1 MKFNLLFFIRLLLR
15 HVGLLIAAPII
26 LAVLVAHLT
35 KDEAKV
41 YNSKARI
48 YTGIASGSSIELANT
63 KVDFRATN
71 TAYDNLINIIK
82 SRETLEDTSLRLFTQ
97 HMLLDSANE
106 KYISKLKY
114 QELMMEVPEEVKKL
128 VVKNNFEKTLNNFI
142 NYKESSHY
150 NYIYELINLKHPDYG
165 IDQILGKIKVRRIM
179 SSDFVD
185 IEYESEDAGICQN
198 TLYILTEV
206 FVRLN
211 AHIKVNQSDA
221 VVGYF
226 DVQLKDASKNLKV
239 AEEELLKFNEENK
252 IINYYEQTKHIASQK
267 EHFELEFQKVQ
278 RNLFASRAVLND
290 LEKRLGTHE
299 KKKLSS
305 DRIMEIR
312 NKMSKLNFDISIK
325 TLGLEKDSVQKIED
339 EKDVGKMLT
348 EVAALK
354 TELEAQI
361 DTIFNVDHETNG
373 LASSN
378 VLDEW
383 LVNTITYE
391 STKAQVEVMNQ
402 TRIEFEALYK
412 LFAPLGA
419 TMKRLERKI
428 DIAERE
434 YLSLLNNLGLAKLR
448 QQNVE
453 LTSILKLTEPP
464 FYPINPK
471 ASKRKILIVV
481 AGLMGFII
489 VTFTLLILEFL
500 DGNLNTAAR
509 ALDVIGLEVSSIFP
523 TINKKNKKIDFDY
536 IQNKA
541 VNAIS
546 RVIILNQFKREK
558 QKRPLANMLF
568 STQEGEGK
576 SFVCEHLIAKLCE
589 LDYKTLHITYDLQ
602 DIGVEN
608 ENYKKLIYPIS
619 DQLYTIESIEEFDAE
634 NEIEDFKFYDFAII
648 EIPAIIRNPFPVN
661 LASIMDQIFMVTR
674 ANRAWGDSDK
684 NALSLFENSI
694 TGPKPS
700 IILNGVKVLEMETV
714 IGEIPKRRSWFR
726 KFVKRMVQFRFF
738 TKNKVK

>member
-106 KYISKLKY
+106 KFISKLKY
-114 QELMMEVPEEVKKL
+114 QELMVEVPEEVKKL